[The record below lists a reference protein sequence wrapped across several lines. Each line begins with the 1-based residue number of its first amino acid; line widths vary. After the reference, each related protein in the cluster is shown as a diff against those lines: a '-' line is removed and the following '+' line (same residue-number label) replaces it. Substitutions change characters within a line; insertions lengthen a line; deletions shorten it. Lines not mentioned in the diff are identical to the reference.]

1 MLNITALIPKNQNK
15 ATIYCDKEGLQ
26 LKISLAKFYFTCQ
39 SNFIFLV
46 FFTYFHFENKHF
58 VKKSIR
64 FFLKKSKPLWK
75 HIFHYDT
82 IFILQ
87 VVLIK

>member
-15 ATIYCDKEGLQ
+15 AAIYCDKEGLQ

-46 FFTYFHFENKHF
+46 FFIYFHFENKHF

-64 FFLKKSKPLWK
+64 FFLKTQNLSGS
-75 HIFHYDT
+75 IF
-82 IFILQ
+82 FIMIQYLFY
-87 VVLIK
+87 K

>member
-64 FFLKKSKPLWK
+64 FFKKNQNLSGS
-75 HIFHYDT
+75 IF
-82 IFILQ
+82 FIMIQYLFY
-87 VVLIK
+87 K